1 MEKRDLYD
9 INRNLIGK
17 TIEKNETIPT
27 NTYIMVV
34 VIFIQNDNNEFL
46 IQNDNNE
53 FLIQKR
59 SIEKGGKWATTG
71 GHPKAGENSL
81 QGILTEVQEELGIKI
96 ENPTLFKQ
104 ANAKDVICDLYY
116 IKKNIDINEITIQE
130 EEVADVMWASID
142 EINKLMKEENFKQG
156 HYMMFQD
163 CLEFINLKNT

>member
-1 MEKRDLYD
+1 MEIRDLYD

-17 TIEKNETIPT
+17 TIKKNETIPA
-27 NTYIMVV
+27 NTYIMMVV
-34 VIFIQNDNNEFL
+34 VFIQNDNN
-46 IQNDNNE
+46 D

-59 SIEKGGKWATTG
+59 SLKKGGKWATTG

-96 ENPTLFKQ
+96 ENPVLFKQ

-116 IKKNIDINEITIQE
+116 IKKNIDISEITIQE
-130 EEVADVMWASID
+130 EEVTDVMWASID
-142 EINKLMKEENFKQG
+142 EINKLMKEGNFKQD

-163 CLEFINLKNT
+163 CLEFINSKNT

>member
-1 MEKRDLYD
+1 MEIRDLYD

-17 TIEKNETIPT
+17 TIKKNETIPA
-27 NTYIMVV
+27 NTYIMM
-34 VIFIQNDNNEFL
+34 VIVF

-59 SIEKGGKWATTG
+59 SLKKGGKWATTG

-96 ENPTLFKQ
+96 ENPVLFKQ

-116 IKKNIDINEITIQE
+116 IKKNIDISEITIQK

-142 EINKLMKEENFKQG
+142 EIDKLMKEGNIKQG

-163 CLEFINLKNT
+163 CLKFINSKNT

>member
-1 MEKRDLYD
+1 MEIRDLYD

-17 TIEKNETIPT
+17 TIEKNETIPA

-34 VIFIQNDNNEFL
+34 VIF

-130 EEVADVMWASID
+130 EEVADVMWVSID
-142 EINKLMKEENFKQG
+142 KIDKLMKEGNFKKG

-163 CLEFINLKNT
+163 CLKFINSKNT

>member
-1 MEKRDLYD
+1 MEIRDLYD

-17 TIEKNETIPT
+17 TIKKNETIPA
-27 NTYIMVV
+27 NTYIMMV
-34 VIFIQNDNNEFL
+34 VIFIQNDNN
-46 IQNDNNE
+46 D

-59 SIEKGGKWATTG
+59 SLKKGGKWATTG

-96 ENPTLFKQ
+96 ENPVLFKQ

-116 IKKNIDINEITIQE
+116 IKKNIDISEITIQE
-130 EEVADVMWASID
+130 EEVTDVMWASID
-142 EINKLMKEENFKQG
+142 EINKLMKEGNFKQG

-163 CLEFINLKNT
+163 CLEFINSKNT

>member
-17 TIEKNETIPT
+17 TIEKNETIPA

-34 VIFIQNDNNEFL
+34 VIFIQNYNNA
-46 IQNDNNE
+46 

-59 SIEKGGKWATTG
+59 SIKKGGKWATTG

-116 IKKNIDINEITIQE
+116 IKKNIEINEITIQK

-142 EINKLMKEENFKQG
+142 EIDKLMSEGNFKKG

-163 CLEFINLKNT
+163 CLEFINSKNT

>member
-1 MEKRDLYD
+1 MEIRDLYD

-17 TIEKNETIPT
+17 TIKENETIPA

-46 IQNDNNE
+46 IQ
-53 FLIQKR
+53 KR
-59 SIEKGGKWATTG
+59 SVKKGGKWATTG

-81 QGILTEVQEELGIKI
+81 EGILTEVQEELGIKI

-116 IKKNIDINEITIQE
+116 IKKNIEINEITIQK
-130 EEVADVMWASID
+130 EEVADVMWASIN
-142 EINKLMKEENFKQG
+142 EINKLMKEGNFKQG

-163 CLEFINLKNT
+163 CLKFINSKNT